1 MSTGSVERTAG
12 LPGRAGCWLVATGT
26 VPPPTGTGTA
36 HPPEPCARLPHLAPS
51 PELSRVRAPSC
62 PRFRRHADGTTGSR
76 TADRYNPDP
85 HWSRGRRLLLRVL
98 GGLLLRLLEPAD
110 LGQRVGPG

>member
-36 HPPEPCARLPHLAPS
+36 HPPEPVPGLPHLAPS
-51 PELSRVRAPSC
+51 PELSRVRDPSC
-62 PRFRRHADGTTGSR
+62 HRFGRHADGTTGSR
-76 TADRYNPDP
+76 TTGRYGPDP
-85 HWSRGRRLLLRVL
+85 HRSGSRRLLLRVL
-98 GGLLLRLLEPAD
+98 GGL
-110 LGQRVGPG
+110 